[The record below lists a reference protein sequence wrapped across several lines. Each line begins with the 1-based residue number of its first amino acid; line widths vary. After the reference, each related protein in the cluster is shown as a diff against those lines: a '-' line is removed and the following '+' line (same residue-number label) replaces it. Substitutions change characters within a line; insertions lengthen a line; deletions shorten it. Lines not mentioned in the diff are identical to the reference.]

1 MPILATLTLTDQE
14 KHQLAAI
21 LGCDLARLDDVLAAY
36 ASAALDEYVRM
47 FLGQRVFT
55 RGSDILEYRLLVLTK
70 RAFAGQLPD
79 EQRVSALFQKS
90 ATGSRSLIRATL
102 AKFQYELTTELA
114 TTMGD
119 VLGRVE
125 PDGDGWKVVITSEAL
140 VEAMNRQLGFLDGTL
155 PQITKRPSTVSSYH
169 IQPSAYGRLCHQLG
183 IAVKAHPA

>member
-1 MPILATLTLTDQE
+1 MPISVSLSLTDDE
-14 KHQLAAI
+14 KNQLAVI
-21 LGCDLARLDDVLAAY
+21 LGCGLTQLDDVLAAY
-36 ASAALDEYVRM
+36 GSAALEEYTRM

-90 ATGSRSLIRATL
+90 TTGSRSLIRATL

-119 VLGRVE
+119 VLGKVE
-125 PDGDGWKVVITSEAL
+125 PDGNGWKVVITSETL
-140 VEAMNRQLGFLDGTL
+140 VEAMNRQLGLLDGTL
-155 PQITKRPSTVSSYH
+155 PQITKRPGTVSSYH
-169 IQPSAYGRLCHQLG
+169 IQPSAYGQLCEHLK
-183 IAVKAHPA
+183 IAPKVHPA